1 MKMLWILSLLL
12 LSTGCAFKSTTY
24 IKPNDRFILGDNPHG
39 KVRLKLTN
47 TSNQTIFTENHPI
60 DGGSHSPTSINA
72 GKTKRVKVE
81 KNTALHIIN
90 NSTDTIAV
98 KLKVRGDLNLSM
110 GFKNK

>member
-1 MKMLWILSLLL
+1 MKILWILSLVALT
-12 LSTGCAFKSTTY
+12 TGCALNSTTY

-39 KVRLKLTN
+39 KVKVKL
-47 TSNQTIFTENHPI
+47 SNESSQPIQTQLYPI
-60 DGGSHSPTSINA
+60 DGGSHSLLTVNSGENS
-72 GKTKRVKVE
+72 RVAVD

-90 NSTDTIAV
+90 NSQDTVVV